1 MGGDTSQGQEPA
13 QQQTE
18 SQPTGTDWGQQTPPD
33 SGQQPGQGSEGS
45 APGGSP
51 GQQRMEGGSGVEP
64 TQDMSGGGLQT
75 APPGV
80 DAPSGVEPM
89 AEG

>member
-1 MGGDTSQGQEPA
+1 
-13 QQQTE
+13 
-18 SQPTGTDWGQQTPPD
+18 
-33 SGQQPGQGSEGS
+33 
-45 APGGSP
+45 
-51 GQQRMEGGSGVEP
+51 
-64 TQDMSGGGLQT
+64 MSGGGLQA